1 MSQWD
6 KDYLGLCR
14 KILEEGTEVVNRT
27 GTNTIKVPSHHFHFD
42 LSQEFPILTTKQLF
56 IRQAVLEMMWI
67 YQAQSNDVRW
77 LQERDV
83 KIWNEW
89 EIDEKGY
96 WNATQMLPDENGK
109 LVKTEVHKFFG
120 KEWAHTIGTAYGYI
134 VNKFQMTQN
143 LIDKIKNHPED
154 RRMVMTLWQ
163 NDYLDTAVLPS
174 CVWSSEWDVTNGKL
188 NCWVHQRSC
197 DVPLGLPFNVTQYA
211 TLLCML
217 AQVCGLKP
225 GTIDWSIKDA
235 HIYVNQ
241 IDGIKE
247 QLKRFDEQG
256 DLPAPKLWLNPEVD
270 DFFKFDSS
278 RDCKDVKLIDYKHLA
293 ICMIAAV
300 GKNLELGKGND
311 LIWHFKDDM
320 AFFKET
326 TMGNSVI
333 MGRKTFES
341 LPKALPRRKNIVITT
356 RKDYEAEGATVV
368 NSIENALKEVDSD
381 NAFIIGGGDIYKQFL
396 PMADKLYLTEIEAE
410 CDDAQVFFPAFNKDE
425 YDKELL
431 ASYYDKGVHF
441 SHICYTKK

>member
-1 MSQWD
+1 MSLYVKIPLVYFERDIIMSQWD

-174 CVWSSEWDVTNGKL
+174 CVWSSECHL
-188 NCWVHQRSC
+188 N
-197 DVPLGLPFNVTQYA
+197 N
-211 TLLCML
+211 
-217 AQVCGLKP
+217 
-225 GTIDWSIKDA
+225 
-235 HIYVNQ
+235 
-241 IDGIKE
+241 
-247 QLKRFDEQG
+247 
-256 DLPAPKLWLNPEVD
+256 
-270 DFFKFDSS
+270 
-278 RDCKDVKLIDYKHLA
+278 
-293 ICMIAAV
+293 
-300 GKNLELGKGND
+300 
-311 LIWHFKDDM
+311 
-320 AFFKET
+320 
-326 TMGNSVI
+326 
-333 MGRKTFES
+333 
-341 LPKALPRRKNIVITT
+341 
-356 RKDYEAEGATVV
+356 
-368 NSIENALKEVDSD
+368 
-381 NAFIIGGGDIYKQFL
+381 
-396 PMADKLYLTEIEAE
+396 
-410 CDDAQVFFPAFNKDE
+410 
-425 YDKELL
+425 
-431 ASYYDKGVHF
+431 
-441 SHICYTKK
+441 